1 MKRPLATIL
10 LSLICFAASA
20 QGLITGKML
29 FEWQVRSFANDN
41 TGAVH
46 DALVV
51 GYVGGVIDQIITVLP
66 DKKIICLPAG
76 ATIDEMR
83 KIVIQFL
90 AENPDTRSMTASLVI
105 EVALLKKFPCKLG

>member
-1 MKRPLATIL
+1 
-10 LSLICFAASA
+10 
-20 QGLITGKML
+20 ML

-90 AENPDTRSMTASLVI
+90 AENQDARSMTASLAI
-105 EVALLKKFPCKLG
+105 EVALSD